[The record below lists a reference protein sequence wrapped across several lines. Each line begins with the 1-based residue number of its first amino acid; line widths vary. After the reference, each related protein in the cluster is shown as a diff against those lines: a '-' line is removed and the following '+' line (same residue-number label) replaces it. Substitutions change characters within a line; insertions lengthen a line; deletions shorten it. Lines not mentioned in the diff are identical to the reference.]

1 MASAAG
7 SIITTV
13 SFALLAALIVRFIT
27 GRFLHRYDPTLEDE
41 YKKKLEVDG
50 ETYELSIFDTAG
62 QVGIFFLFYF
72 PA

>member
-41 YKKKLEVDG
+41 YKK
-50 ETYELSIFDTAG
+50 SWR
-62 QVGIFFLFYF
+62 
-72 PA
+72 